1 MRRTRHIHRIRMT
14 HVLSTGVIVSLP
26 LMIAGCKNQGA
37 PVAPAALTEH
47 VPTPQQI
54 VAAHNERVA
63 KLGATYSDGVIELRW
78 SDERGKHFEQG
89 DLELWQTSDNRTALQ
104 ISKLGER
111 LLWMGSSGE
120 QWWLFDLMNKDERV
134 LIVGTHEDL
143 GDRFGAIGVKPLGL
157 LDLLGL
163 SPIDCVTDANQPVT
177 ANNDLH
183 AFMLDAKGR
192 GGRLRIAFDQSTL
205 LPKRIELLDA
215 TGAVAAAS
223 TLSRYAS
230 VDVPGMAIMALPKLP
245 LTIDIHREQAV
256 GSSMAGDAKIAL
268 NETVGEIKEK
278 AASQIF
284 DLDRLTAAMRPDR
297 VERLEQVASP

>member
-1 MRRTRHIHRIRMT
+1 MRRPRQILGLRMPR
-14 HVLSTGVIVSLP
+14 VLSVGLIALSL
-26 LMIAGCKNQGA
+26 LASVGCKKKGMQ
-37 PVAPAALTEH
+37 VASPALAEN

-54 VAAHNERVA
+54 IASHNERVA
-63 KLGATYSDGVIELRW
+63 KLGTTYSDGVIELRW

-104 ISKLGER
+104 VSKLGER

-120 QWWLFDLMNKDERV
+120 QWWLFDLMNKDDRV
-134 LIVGTHEDL
+134 LLLGTHEDL
-143 GDRFGAIGVKPLGL
+143 GERFGALGVKPLGL

-163 SPIDCVTDANQPVT
+163 SPIEGATDADQPALVS
-177 ANNDLH
+177 NDIR
-183 AFMLDAKGR
+183 AFTLEVKGR
-192 GGRLRIAFDQSTL
+192 GGRLRIAFDQATL

-215 TGAVAAAS
+215 TGAVAAVS

-230 VDVPGMAIMALPKLP
+230 VDVPGMAIMALPKMP
-245 LTIDIHREQAV
+245 LTIDIHREQSV
-256 GSSMAGDAKIAL
+256 GDTMAGDAKIAL

-278 AASQIF
+278 AALQIF
-284 DLDRLTAAMRPDR
+284 DLERLTAAMRPDR